1 MGSFLTGHQS
11 RNHKSAFE
19 ALEYPL
25 VLGLLGVAEHTS
37 AVGRSL
43 AVFWQHPSRMV
54 YGLDDM

>member
-43 AVFWQHPSRMV
+43 AVFLAASVQN
-54 YGLDDM
+54 GLWA